1 MTPEQEASLRAQVAR
16 ETVGGF
22 RRTIDP
28 LPTAP
33 SVPVKTVG
41 QAIVHRPGND
51 LPPGVPDY
59 NRGPIANPSA
69 SPTVPPNSPA
79 TSKIQQLLDSSRAKL
94 SSWLGLSAAGNLST
108 APQLGGGAGTQP
120 LSLSPDQVQGSSP
133 ITNALGLRNLSANP
147 QGASVIPNRTKDL
160 ESGLDALQ
168 QRSTQLS
175 KSPTPAIEGQTG
187 MASAAPATSPVFD
200 MRANLISAAQ
210 PPAKQ
215 AQAPA

>member
-1 MTPEQEASLRAQVAR
+1 MTPEQEAALRAQVAR

-28 LPTAP
+28 LSTVAP
-33 SVPVKTVG
+33 AKTVG
-41 QAIVHRPGND
+41 QSIVHRNND

-59 NRGPIANPSA
+59 NRGPLTNPVA
-69 SPTVPPNSPA
+69 PMLPTNSPA
-79 TSKIQQLLDSSRAKL
+79 TSKIQQLLDSSRARL
-94 SSWLGLSAAGNLST
+94 SSWLGLSTAGNLST
-108 APQLGGGAGTQP
+108 APQLGGGAGTQNLP
-120 LSLSPDQVQGSSP
+120 LSPDQIQGSP
-133 ITNALGLRNLSANP
+133 ITNALGMRNLNANP
-147 QGASVIPNRTKDL
+147 QGASVITNRTRDL

-175 KSPTPAIEGQTG
+175 KSPSPRAIEGQTG
-187 MASAAPATSPVFD
+187 MASTAPATSPVFD